1 MRCALGT
8 DLSLPKAEC
17 SHIPISFAG
26 FQIRLLLIHK
36 RRNLIKLGGGFSKL
50 PVQVERPAVELM
62 PKFVP
67 RLAHTALLLG
77 LGVQQHARHIQL
89 VFVCRMEHV

>member
-1 MRCALGT
+1 MLESQGVSMLTNSDHRGLAVCL
-8 DLSLPKAEC
+8 
-17 SHIPISFAG
+17 HILLLFAG
-26 FQIRLLLIHK
+26 FRARLLRVHK
-36 RRNLIKLGGGFSKL
+36 CCDLIKLGGNLFKL

-77 LGVQQHARHIQL
+77 LGV
-89 VFVCRMEHV
+89 